1 MTFALAL
8 ALALWTVAVAVTS
21 LWALCEPAVR
31 PLLRWA
37 LAKIRPRQRLAR
49 IEGTLVDVL
58 LVRPCAG
65 FDPSLDDNLRSLRA
79 AGREGLRVRCVL
91 ALGDEQDAATRS
103 AREAAA
109 WLSAHEIECEVRFT
123 HAEGPNHKADQLA
136 RAIADARASVIVVAD
151 SDVDL
156 SAVDL
161 RAPVEPLCEGEAAA
175 CWVPVAEKGTSEALG
190 DRASLAILAGGL
202 HGFSLLARLDPA
214 GMVGKLFSV
223 RRDALENVGGFSSML
238 RYLGEDVELSRRLRA
253 AGGAVLALPLRAYS
267 TASGR
272 TLAGAR
278 DRYARWLLVVRSQ
291 RPALLA
297 SYPLLFFA
305 APVQIALGAMC
316 VSLHTTF
323 AASVMI
329 VAALARMIVAAGARR
344 AAGLRFSL
352 RATTLD
358 PWLGDLVLCAAWLRA
373 LRLREVRWR
382 RGVLR
387 FDREGLLESMR

>member
-21 LWALCEPAVR
+21 LWALCEPAAR
-31 PLLRWA
+31 PLVRWA
-37 LAKIRPRQRLAR
+37 LAKLRPRRRAPR
-49 IEGTLVDVL
+49 IEGAVIDVL
-58 LVRPCAG
+58 IVRPCAG

-79 AGREGLRVRCVL
+79 ARREGLRVRCVL

-109 WLSAHEIECEVRFT
+109 WLSAHEIECELRFT
-123 HAEGPNHKADQLA
+123 QAEGPNHKADQLA
-136 RAIADARASVIVVAD
+136 RAMADSTAAIVVVAD

-161 RAPVEPLCEGEAAA
+161 RALVEPLREGEAEA
-175 CWVPVAEKGTSEALG
+175 CWVPVAEKGTSEAVG

-238 RYLGEDVELSRRLRA
+238 RYLGEDVELSRRIRA
-253 AGGAVLALPLRAYS
+253 AGGTVIAMPLRAYS

-272 TLAGAR
+272 TLAAAR

-305 APVQIALGAMC
+305 APLQVALGA
-316 VSLHTTF
+316 SFLTTHRSF
-323 AASVMI
+323 ALAVI
-329 VAALARMIVAAGARR
+329 LVAAAARMLVAAGARR
-344 AAGLRFSL
+344 ASGLPFSL
-352 RATTLD
+352 RATALD
-358 PWLGDLVLCAAWLRA
+358 SWLGDLVLCAAWVRA

-387 FDREGLLESMR
+387 FDREGLLESVR

>member
-31 PLLRWA
+31 PLVRWA

-103 AREAAA
+103 AQEAAA

-136 RAIADARASVIVVAD
+136 RVIANSRASVIVVAD

-161 RAPVEPLCEGEAAA
+161 RALVEPLCEGEAAA

-387 FDREGLLESMR
+387 FDREGLLESVR